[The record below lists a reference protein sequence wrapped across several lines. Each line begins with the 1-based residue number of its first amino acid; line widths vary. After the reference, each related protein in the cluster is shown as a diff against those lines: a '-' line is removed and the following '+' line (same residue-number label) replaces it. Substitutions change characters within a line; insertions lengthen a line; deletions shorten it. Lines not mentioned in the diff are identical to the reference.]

1 MIFINSPFTI
11 LDEAFRGLYP
21 DKKYKACIEPNIK
34 DDEGNRAFGFTQ
46 FNKQAKDVLWNQY
59 LTCHP
64 TYKITAEGMC
74 TLTVNGNTM
83 TANVGQ
89 NLTIDTDRMIAY
101 RSDGTLNNTQVK
113 GNYEDMYLLNGE
125 NEISFSGGELKV
137 IPNWR
142 CL

>member
-1 MIFINSPFTI
+1 MDGTREYDI
-11 LDEAFRGLYP
+11 
-21 DKKYKACIEPNIK
+21 
-34 DDEGNRAFGFTQ
+34 
-46 FNKQAKDVLWNQY
+46 KDVLWNQY

>member
-1 MIFINSPFTI
+1 
-11 LDEAFRGLYP
+11 
-21 DKKYKACIEPNIK
+21 
-34 DDEGNRAFGFTQ
+34 
-46 FNKQAKDVLWNQY
+46 
-59 LTCHP
+59 
-64 TYKITAEGMC
+64 
-74 TLTVNGNTM
+74 
-83 TANVGQ
+83 
-89 NLTIDTDRMIAY
+89 MIAY

>member
-1 MIFINSPFTI
+1 MQQNNKRIGNFTANFKT
-11 LDEAFRGLYP
+11 LDGLQYLV
-21 DKKYKACIEPNIK
+21 DGTREYDI
-34 DDEGNRAFGFTQ
+34 
-46 FNKQAKDVLWNQY
+46 KDVLWNQY

>member
-1 MIFINSPFTI
+1 MFIDCTKLEKI
-11 LDEAFRGLYP
+11 LKADYKTWGVKFGLTE
-21 DKKYKACIEPNIK
+21 K
-34 DDEGNRAFGFTQ
+34 
-46 FNKQAKDVLWNQY
+46 
-59 LTCHP
+59 
-64 TYKITAEGMC
+64 GMYI
-74 TLTVNGNTM
+74 L
-83 TANVGQ
+83 NVGQ

-101 RSDGTLNNTQVK
+101 RSDGTLNNTQVT